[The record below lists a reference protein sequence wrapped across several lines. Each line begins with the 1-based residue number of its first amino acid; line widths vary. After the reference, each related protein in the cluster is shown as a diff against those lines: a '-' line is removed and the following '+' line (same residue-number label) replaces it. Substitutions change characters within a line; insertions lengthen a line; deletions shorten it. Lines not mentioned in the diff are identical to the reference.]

1 MWWGIGFPSTGS
13 RILQR
18 SRILQASCS
27 LATLLALFFF
37 FEYLLARVLPYRQPL
52 CATTLYEFVMLSDNI
67 VDDSPHFIARVV
79 ALQCFP
85 TRTFLPLTALLADS
99 VSFQQT
105 YSQSHVRVRCVSVAS
120 LSPLFVRERAIA
132 NQGHRVL
139 PLVYPWFSVLWPV
152 GLFFFLLFCKFWIF
166 NNESR

>member
-1 MWWGIGFPSTGS
+1 M
-13 RILQR
+13 QR
-18 SRILQASCS
+18 
-27 LATLLALFFF
+27 TLN
-37 FEYLLARVLPYRQPL
+37 
-52 CATTLYEFVMLSDNI
+52 EFVVLSNYHSHLVGWKYRLSGCHED
-67 VDDSPHFIARVV
+67 
-79 ALQCFP
+79 
-85 TRTFLPLTALLADS
+85 FLPLTALQVDVYFRV

-139 PLVYPWFSVLWPV
+139 PLVYPWFGVLWPV